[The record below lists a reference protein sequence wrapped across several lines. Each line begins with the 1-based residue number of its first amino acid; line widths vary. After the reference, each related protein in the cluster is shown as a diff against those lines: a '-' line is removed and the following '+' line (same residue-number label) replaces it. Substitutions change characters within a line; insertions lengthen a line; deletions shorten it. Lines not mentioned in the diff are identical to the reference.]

1 MLVAE
6 HRASL
11 DWGADVNSRTDREMV
26 RALLPLLAVILLV
39 TAPAARTQE
48 KRAPA
53 GTAVLGATQ
62 PAADYLLARL
72 RLYRIVLVGESHWL
86 RHDAELLGEVIERL
100 EDPETRIAVEWVPAG
115 RQADLDR
122 LTSAPEWSPA
132 LALSLLRAGA
142 WPYREYLDALH
153 AVWRVNRQRDRSL
166 PRTRVLALGPPSEG
180 AGAPGQPPGPE
191 RFMADIVTRELASPR
206 ARVLAWLGLHH
217 AFTRYH
223 LPDLPLRG
231 GGRVNVF
238 SDRAGNVI
246 WRSFGQQ
253 VFSIVLHHP
262 WVCWQGTEWGRC
274 LPLDGELD
282 CAAANVGSPVG
293 FDVTTAPIGARL
305 ISPAFWYGQGQPA
318 VRLLDLVDGYVWSRP
333 IEEYRQVGVIP
344 LEEFAPDDEALAE
357 VMRRNPIRDEP
368 FASAEQLRAAWQA
381 YTASMK
387 DTLTRRRWTHLVGWR
402 DGCGKGP
409 R

>member
-1 MLVAE
+1 
-6 HRASL
+6 
-11 DWGADVNSRTDREMV
+11 MV
-26 RALLPLLAVILLV
+26 ERLLLLLAVFLLV
-39 TAPAARTQE
+39 EAPSARAQDT
-48 KRAPA
+48 RTP
-53 GTAVLGATQ
+53 GGSPLLGPTQ
-62 PAADYLLARL
+62 PAADYILARL
-72 RLYRIVLVGESHWL
+72 RLYRVVLVGESHWL
-86 RHDAELLGEVIERL
+86 RHDAELLGEVIGRL
-100 EDPETRIAVEWVPAG
+100 EDPETRIAVEWVPAR

-122 LTSAPEWSPA
+122 LTSAPEWNPA
-132 LALSLLRAGA
+132 LALSLLRAAA
-142 WPYREYLDALH
+142 WPYREYLAALES
-153 AVWRVNRQRDRSL
+153 VWRLNRGRDPAL
-166 PRTRVLALGPPSEG
+166 PRTRVLAVGPPSEG
-180 AGAPGQPPGPE
+180 PGAPGQSPGPD
-191 RFMADIVTRELASPR
+191 RFMADLIIRELASPR

-253 VFSIVLHHP
+253 VFAIVLHHP

-282 CAAANVGSPVG
+282 CAAAIVGSPVG
-293 FDVTTAPIGARL
+293 FDVTTAPIGARP
-305 ISPAFWYGQGQPA
+305 ISKAFWYGQGQPA
-318 VRLLDLVDGYVWSRP
+318 VRLLDLADGYVWSRP
-333 IEEYRQVGVIP
+333 IEQYRQVGVIP

-368 FASAEQLRAAWQA
+368 FAWAEQLRAAWPA
-381 YTASMK
+381 YTSSMQ
-387 DTLTRRRWTHLVGWR
+387 DTLARRGWTHLVGWR
-402 DGCGKGP
+402 DGCGNGP